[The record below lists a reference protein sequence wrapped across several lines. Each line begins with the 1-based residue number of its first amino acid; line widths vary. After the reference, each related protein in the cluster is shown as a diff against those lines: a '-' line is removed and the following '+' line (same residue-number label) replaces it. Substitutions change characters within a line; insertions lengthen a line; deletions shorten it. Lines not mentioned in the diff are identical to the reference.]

1 MTTIET
7 AEADPGPDLDRRS
20 SFSRSSLIRR
30 PLAPRSAYLLAAG
43 IVGLAMFA
51 SGIPSPLYDTY
62 SKLWGFSAVVLT
74 IVYATYAFG
83 VLVALLLAGRVSD
96 EIGRRPVLL
105 VALCGILVSTILYM
119 PAQSVAWLY
128 VARGLQGLATG
139 LALSAASASLLDL
152 HPRRDPISVGLA
164 NGVASAGGIGLG
176 IFASSVLV
184 QYLPAPRVLP
194 YVLLAVLLLIAT
206 IATLRLQDPV
216 TPRPGAGIRLT
227 PQRPSVPPS
236 GRRAFLLAS
245 LAVLSS
251 WSLNGLYLSL
261 GPELSANLLHSNSVV
276 LSGLVV
282 SSLPAAAALSQL
294 VFGRGAPW
302 AGASYGSLALAAG
315 MGLLVVAVATGSGA
329 LFVVAS
335 VIAGFGFGAA
345 FLGGLRSLS
354 AAVPPEHRAAVM
366 SAFYIVAYGALSL
379 PAIAAGLLSTP
390 LGLNRT
396 FEIFGAAIAA
406 LALVV
411 AGEAWR
417 TRPASAV
424 IASRQ

>member
-7 AEADPGPDLDRRS
+7 AEADPGPELDRRS
-20 SFSRSSLIRR
+20 GLSRSSFIRR

-216 TPRPGAGIRLT
+216 TPRPGARIRLT

-315 MGLLVVAVATGSGA
+315 MGLLVAAVAAGSGA

-417 TRPASAV
+417 TRPG
-424 IASRQ
+424 RL

>member
-1 MTTIET
+1 MTSTELIT
-7 AEADPGPDLDRRS
+7 HSPGLSHRPGAL
-20 SFSRSSLIRR
+20 RR
-30 PLAPRSAYLLAAG
+30 PLGPRSAYLLAAG
-43 IVGLAMFA
+43 IVGLAMFS

-62 SKLWGFSAVVLT
+62 SKMWGFSAVVLT

-83 VLVALLLAGRVSD
+83 VLAALLLAGRLSD

-105 VALCGILVSTILYM
+105 VALCGILVSTIVYM
-119 PAQSVAWLY
+119 PAQSVAWLF
-128 VARGLQGLATG
+128 VARGLQGVATG

-152 HPRRDPISVGLA
+152 HPRRDPIAAGLA
-164 NGVASAGGIGLG
+164 NGVASAGGMGLG
-176 IFASSVLV
+176 ILTSSIFVE
-184 QYLPAPRVLP
+184 YLPAPRVLP
-194 YVLLAVLLLIAT
+194 YVLLAILLLIAT
-206 IATLRLQDPV
+206 IRLQDPV
-216 TPRPGAGIRLT
+216 IPRPGARVRLT
-227 PQRPSVPPS
+227 PQRPSVPPA

-261 GPELSANLLHSNSVV
+261 GPELSASLLHSDSVA

-282 SSLPAAAALSQL
+282 CSLPVAASISQL
-294 VFGRGAPW
+294 AFGRGAPW
-302 AGASYGSLALAAG
+302 AGASCGSLVLAAG
-315 MGLLVVAVATGSGA
+315 LGLLVAAVATDSAA

-345 FLGGLRSLS
+345 FLGGLRSLT

-366 SAFYIVAYGALSL
+366 SAFYVVAYGALSL
-379 PAIAAGLLSTP
+379 PAITAGLLSTP
-390 LGLNRT
+390 LGLDKT
-396 FEIFGAAIAA
+396 FEIFGVAIAV

-417 TRPASAV
+417 TRPGRAG
-424 IASRQ
+424 RQRPPVARQ

>member
-1 MTTIET
+1 MTSTQL
-7 AEADPGPDLDRRS
+7 AVDRPDVGRRS
-20 SFSRSSLIRR
+20 SGYFSR
-30 PLAPRSAYLLAAG
+30 PLAPRSAYSLAAG

-51 SGIPSPLYDTY
+51 SGIPSPLYETY
-62 SKLWGFSAVVLT
+62 STMWGFSAVVLT

-83 VLVALLLAGRVSD
+83 VLAALLLAGRLSD

-105 VALCGILVSTILYM
+105 TALCGILISTLVYM
-119 PAQSVAWLY
+119 PAQSVAWLF
-128 VARGLQGLATG
+128 VARGLQGVATG

-152 HPRRDPISVGLA
+152 HPRRDPIAVGLA
-164 NGVASAGGIGLG
+164 NGVASAGGMGLG
-176 IFASSVLV
+176 ILASSVFV
-184 QYLPAPRVLP
+184 EYLPAPRVLP
-194 YVLLAVLLLIAT
+194 YVLLAILLLVAT

-216 TPRPGAGIRLT
+216 VPRPGARVRLT
-227 PQRPSVPPS
+227 PQRPSVPPAS
-236 GRRAFLLAS
+236 RRAFLLAS

-261 GPELSANLLHSNSVV
+261 GPELSANLLHTDSVV

-282 SSLPAAAALSQL
+282 CSLPAAAAVSQL

-302 AGASYGSLALAAG
+302 AGAGYGSLGLAAG
-315 MGLLVVAVATGSGA
+315 MGLLVAAVATGSAA
-329 LFVVAS
+329 LFVFAS
-335 VIAGFGFGAA
+335 VIAGFGFGVA

-366 SAFYIVAYGALSL
+366 SAFYVVAYSALSL

-390 LGLNRT
+390 LGLDST
-396 FEIFGAAIAA
+396 FEIFGAAIAV

-417 TRPASAV
+417 TRPG
-424 IASRQ
+424 IARRR